1 MVARRPGDLRDA
13 DDPILRGDEGTG
25 PPQRGPVG
33 TVALVRRS
41 ILVTTVGLAAVMLAA
56 CGSSGGAKTSA
67 TVPSATPGAVL
78 TVGTKPSTSSKMV
91 CGEAKADIAAS
102 LGVKPTEVTTPTW
115 IDHVYSCSYVYP
127 TGSFTLSVKEV
138 DGIAN
143 AATYFRSLKTTLG
156 VAPSA
161 KAPELGQGAFITKGG
176 GLVVQKDNKV
186 LTVDVSKLPATFGDP
201 AQSPTAVATSIGGVI
216 MGCWTGA

>member
-1 MVARRPGDLRDA
+1 
-13 DDPILRGDEGTG
+13 
-25 PPQRGPVG
+25 
-33 TVALVRRS
+33 VRRS
-41 ILVTTVGLAAVMLAA
+41 VVLLTVGLVVVALTA
-56 CGSSGGAKTSA
+56 CGSSGGTKSSTS
-67 TVPSATPGAVL
+67 VPSGTPGAVL
-78 TVGTKPSTSSKMV
+78 TVGTRPSVSSKMV

-102 LGVKPTEVTTPTW
+102 LGVKPTQVTTPTW

-143 AATYFRSLKTTLG
+143 AAAYFRSLKTTLG
-156 VAPSA
+156 VEPGATSPT
-161 KAPELGQGAFITKGG
+161 LGQGAFVSKGG

-186 LTVDVSKLPATFGDP
+186 LTVDVSKLPPQFGVP
-201 AQSPTAVATSIGGVI
+201 PQSPTAVATSIGGVI